1 MVLNKKQILFFLV
14 MGIWVFSSCSSEKNT
29 FTNRM
34 FHNVTAKYNAYFLA
48 SQKIAEVE
56 RSIAL
61 AHKEDY
67 TQILPVFYPI
77 DSAVIEQQEAVLEE
91 AREMASKAID
101 WHRISKWKDDS
112 YFLIGLVDY
121 YNAEFDEAINTFKY
135 LNVNSKKDDIR
146 HAALIQLF
154 RAFTDLKKYED
165 ATYVVDFLSKETKI
179 SDENRQKLYKTLAYY
194 YEQRQDKNG
203 LITSLNRA
211 IELTNDVKE
220 KSRINFILGQLYQRE
235 GLDAISFNFYQEA
248 LKGNPPYERTFFAQL
263 YSQQVAE
270 LNKSKDFRKVRKYY
284 EDLYNNSKNRALRDV
299 VLFER
304 AMFEINQGELE
315 EGIRFLTLAAREEGG
330 NPKQKAYIY
339 QKLAE
344 IAYTDKKNYRASKF
358 YLDSALTHVKQGDN
372 LYLALNE
379 RKTVL
384 DNYVLHYDRISKND
398 SLIALSKL
406 SPEEQELVADAFIL
420 AEEERLM
427 REAEE
432 KATPQPTNIFSNLLA
447 FGGSSGGGSSF
458 YFDNSLAIQQGA
470 IEFSRIWGSRR
481 LQDNWRRGSSMNL
494 AVTEEV
500 PQNRPDSAT
509 EVVDDIE
516 ETPLALPDKNDLLA
530 NIPRTPADMDIL
542 NQELEESYFELGK
555 LLFFDLNE
563 PQLTIDYL
571 EKFISNFPTSL
582 KKPETYY
589 TLYLAH
595 KDLGSDFQKYSL
607 LLNSEYP
614 GSPFTASINNPDLA
628 PSTQS
633 NRVAASA
640 YREAYENYVNKSYE
654 TSRQIIRGVLE
665 NYPLTQHTDRLLL
678 LDIMVAGKIEPQE
691 IYQEKLEAYI
701 QTTKDKDLNNMA
713 KKMLAVILGEPE
725 RETFDLVAEL
735 PMPNEAD
742 IEAAVNATSED
753 QPSEEGIYK
762 LNLNLTHIF
771 VLVIEPQEAS
781 AAKNL
786 TGDLENFHSQ
796 SFPNARLRTGNLSF
810 TREQTIIIVSPF
822 SNAER
827 ALSYQKTFLANFNP
841 QGVGAEFK
849 KNTFV
854 ISIENFQ
861 QLNKRKNLAEYLV
874 FYSRSYK

>member
-1 MVLNKKQILFFLV
+1 MFFLV